1 MRYSYLPA
9 SVVAHDA
16 TLVPPAQ
23 RAAPPAAY
31 RIIVPAR
38 ELTPAELKRLPDVRR
53 LIDMLT
59 AVESFWTRTTYA
71 MAEEIAT
78 ATLIE
83 SVALRFTL
91 PDGRAGAALW
101 WDWRWHCAIIREIGV
116 LTLEHLEA
124 VITGAPWP
132 PPLLPC
138 PRCETPVRRN
148 KDGSTRAHPRLLWH
162 PPLTER
168 CL

>member
-1 MRYSYLPA
+1 VRYNYVPGSTA
-9 SVVAHDA
+9 AHDA
-16 TLVPPAQ
+16 SLVSPAQ
-23 RAAPPAAY
+23 QQAPPAAY
-31 RIIVPAR
+31 RILVPAR
-38 ELTPAELKRLPDVRR
+38 ELTAAERKRLPDVTR
-53 LIDMLT
+53 LAELFDPRGGVYAGL
-59 AVESFWTRTTYA
+59 TYA

-83 SVALRFTL
+83 SVALRFVL
-91 PDGRAGAALW
+91 ADGRRGVALW
-101 WDWRWHCAIIREIGV
+101 WDWRWHGAIIREIGM
-116 LTLEHLEA
+116 LTREHLEA

-148 KDGSTRAHPRLLWH
+148 KDGSTRAHPRPVWH